1 MKKAALL
8 IFILINF
15 NRLYSQSSS
24 DFHVGYNLFKDPIKY
39 GKANFIF
46 GYERNRTNLFEI
58 GIAKG
63 SRGFE
68 GYSIYNANYHLTT
81 EHIFNNNQ
89 YLLGSK
95 VGFKASALFF
105 DFTTD
110 LIYYTNFK
118 SSFFSFRPEIGF
130 SFFGLVDLNYGY
142 NFNLQPTDFNF
153 LKGHILTARITLG
166 KNIQI

>member
-1 MKKAALL
+1 MKKALL
-8 IFILINF
+8 IIFILTNF
-15 NRLYSQSSS
+15 GRLFSQTSS
-24 DFHVGYNLFKDPIKY
+24 DFHLGYNPLNDPIKY
-39 GKANFIF
+39 GKANFII
-46 GYERNRTNLFEI
+46 GYERTRINLFEI
-58 GIAKG
+58 GVARG
-63 SRGFE
+63 SRGYE

-81 EHIFNNNQ
+81 EHISNNNQ

-110 LIYYTNFK
+110 FIYYTNFK
-118 SSFFSFRPEIGF
+118 NSFLAFRPEIGI

-142 NFNLQPTDFNF
+142 KFNLQPTDFNF
-153 LKGHILTARITLG
+153 LKGHILSARITLG